1 MEVAKTVADE
11 IVYFKRDI
19 QEFLEDITKYIGEK
33 QNLTEQAKEYAADIM
48 NSQAE
53 VDKCVL

>member
-11 IVYFKRDI
+11 FVYFNRDI

>member
-1 MEVAKTVADE
+1 MEVAKTVVDE
-11 IVYFKRDI
+11 FVYFKRDI

-53 VDKCVL
+53 VDKFVL